1 MQKVWDYS
9 GCVYPEGFLSSKQTC
24 LFNHDQIEKIYYLGL
39 EDDKE
44 EIDFKK
50 KLKKLTKKKVD
61 FKDIFEQKNKIK
73 DLDQEM
79 IKSIGNN
86 NSEC

>member
-61 FKDIFEQKNKIK
+61 FKDIFE
-73 DLDQEM
+73 
-79 IKSIGNN
+79 
-86 NSEC
+86 